1 MTLLELAGL
10 ALLVLAGIPLVLLWL
25 AAGFSVLCLAFA
37 RTPEGALTVEQL
49 AHRCEGLTGWALVE
63 RAQREVH
70 AAMPGYGFCNGFD
83 TPRQALGRRRG
94 ICWHRAAVLAS
105 VLRAH
110 GIEVRPVHAFL
121 NRFETGLVSG
131 HAWLEVRIP
140 LEGGGEVRTVC
151 PDEATNTPG
160 VARFKP
166 ITRVR
171 SFGPA
176 MVALAWL
183 GSPIANL
190 FIGPM
195 QIARTGSLSA
205 DAIDHATGD
214 GSPISTR
221 ERIAKSAVLAL
232 VPILAWNAVLA
243 PHLPPAFFDDH
254 AVPGVVLAAELAGRV
269 FIFGLAIVLLLG
281 LKTPWQRRGLSLF
294 VVGAVAYALSWLSPL
309 LDPLPSWLWILPY
322 ALPIVWLFGL
332 GLMARSG
339 AYLVGATLFSIAH
352 VAHGAYA
359 IRAMLP

>member
-1 MTLLELAGL
+1 MTVLEIAGL
-10 ALLVLAGIPLVLLWL
+10 VLVGIPLALLWL
-25 AAGFSVLCLAFA
+25 AAGFSVLCLAFSPVP
-37 RTPEGALTVEQL
+37 RGALTVEQL
-49 AHRCEGLTGWALVE
+49 VQRCEGLSGWALVE

-83 TPRQALGRRRG
+83 TPRQALARRRG

-140 LEGGGEVRTVC
+140 GEVGVRTVC

-176 MVALAWL
+176 MVALSWL

-195 QIARTGSLSA
+195 QVARTGSLSA
-205 DAIDHATGD
+205 DAIDHVTSE
-214 GSPISTR
+214 GSLISTR
-221 ERIAKSAVLAL
+221 ERITKSALLPL
-232 VPILAWNAVLA
+232 VPILAWNAALA
-243 PHLPPAFFDDH
+243 SRLPPAFFDDH
-254 AVPGVVLAAELAGRV
+254 AVPEVVLAAELAGRLFV
-269 FIFGLAIVLLLG
+269 FGLASVLVLG
-281 LKTPWQRRGLSLF
+281 LKAPWQRRGLALF
-294 VVGAVAYALSWLSPL
+294 VVGAVVYALSWLVPL
-309 LDPLPSWLWILPY
+309 FDPLPSWLWILPY
-322 ALPIVWLFGL
+322 ALPILWLFGL

-339 AYLVGATLFSIAH
+339 GYLVGATLFSVAH
-352 VAHGAYA
+352 VTHGVCALA
-359 IRAMLP
+359 ARMP